1 MKNRRSRLE
10 IHLDVL
16 YTIRKGVKK
25 PTQIMY
31 GSNLSYKPL
40 KRVLD
45 SLLRQGLVME
55 IEPIDLKD
63 KRTNVCYNLTQ
74 KGENVLNYFNK
85 ARALLELEAEPRI
98 AY

>member
-40 KRVLD
+40 KRVLN

-55 IEPIDLKD
+55 IEPIDPKD
-63 KRTNVCYNLTQ
+63 RRTNVCYNLTQ

>member
-1 MKNRRSRLE
+1 
-10 IHLDVL
+10 
-16 YTIRKGVKK
+16 
-25 PTQIMY
+25 
-31 GSNLSYKPL
+31 
-40 KRVLD
+40 
-45 SLLRQGLVME
+45 ME
-55 IEPIDLKD
+55 IEPIDPKD